1 MGEPDGLPS
10 MGSQSPTRL
19 KRLSSSSS
27 ITDSMDMSLSKLW
40 EMLKD
45 REAWRAAI
53 HVVAKV
59 GQDLPTEQHQHRIGM
74 VALPPL
80 DCYNTLCP
88 ESGMWYLLGM
98 VDPAGTT
105 AADAAP

>member
-1 MGEPDGLPS
+1 MRWLDG
-10 MGSQSPTRL
+10 
-19 KRLSSSSS
+19 

-80 DCYNTLCP
+80 DCSMPGFPVCHQLP
-88 ESGMWYLLGM
+88 EPTQTHVHFISDAIQPSHLLSSTSP
-98 VDPAGTT
+98 PAFNLYQH
-105 AADAAP
+105 